1 MRDAVDAWA
10 VAARNYALPPV
21 PYKAGDWYQ
30 ARRIFQVCAP
40 HLRNWDEAPQ
50 MIDELTYALHR
61 IELLTSPARSQRRYV
76 GPCPECGVD
85 VTVRPEAEEAACH
98 ECGTRFD
105 VGDALAQLYANLA
118 QLWLPR
124 EQARRAAEMV
134 SGQMI
139 PQGTLKTWIAR
150 EKIKPRQEGKGPALY
165 RVGAITR
172 LLALKA

>member
-1 MRDAVDAWA
+1 MTDLILWRHGQTDYNLQGRIQGRVDIPL
-10 VAARNYALPPV
+10 N
-21 PYKAGDWYQ
+21 
-30 ARRIFQVCAP
+30 
-40 HLRNWDEAPQ
+40 
-50 MIDELTYALHR
+50 
-61 IELLTSPARSQRRYV
+61 
-76 GPCPECGVD
+76 
-85 VTVRPEAEEAACH
+85 
-98 ECGTRFD
+98 GT
-105 VGDALAQLYANLA
+105 G
-118 QLWLPR
+118 R